1 MKKLTGLFLAILLA
15 GGIIL
20 KPCETHNKM
29 DLCWINEEIHPY
41 GGGLGDEQKKLNFK
55 RYFDM
60 EEL

>member
-41 GGGLGDEQKKLNFK
+41 GGGLGDE
-55 RYFDM
+55 
-60 EEL
+60 